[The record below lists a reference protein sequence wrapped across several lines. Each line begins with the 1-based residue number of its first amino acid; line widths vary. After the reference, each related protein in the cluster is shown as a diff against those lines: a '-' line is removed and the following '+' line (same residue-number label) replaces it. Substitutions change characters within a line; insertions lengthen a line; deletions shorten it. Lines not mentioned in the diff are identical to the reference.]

1 MIKLLDTDVV
11 INFLRGY
18 NPEITKKIKDLI
30 AQGIDLTITQ
40 ITLSELWYGIYRLKS
55 KSKRILESKKLNNLI
70 IYLTEILTLDSNSS
84 RIYGEI
90 CAELDKSGLRVPQF
104 DLLNAS
110 IAIANKI
117 HFITHDKK
125 HFPRINEFSEFD
137 FLELW
142 A

>member
-70 IYLTEILTLDSNSS
+70 IDLTEILTLDSNSS

-117 HFITHDKK
+117 HFITYNKN

>member
-11 INFLRGY
+11 INFLGGY

-70 IYLTEILTLDSNSS
+70 ID
-84 RIYGEI
+84 R
-90 CAELDKSGLRVPQF
+90 KSVV
-104 DLLNAS
+104 
-110 IAIANKI
+110 
-117 HFITHDKK
+117 
-125 HFPRINEFSEFD
+125 
-137 FLELW
+137 
-142 A
+142 

>member
-11 INFLRGY
+11 INFLRRY

-70 IYLTEILTLDSNSS
+70 INLPEILTLDSNSS